1 MTTFVENMRL
11 VADKVRG
18 IPDQL
23 GAGVTTVAIRKEHWD
38 RPIQDGAVAIAD
50 SDDIIITPNP
60 EVEKLSAAAASF
72 YGGGPLASVA
82 GKPMINVY
90 KIGPMT
96 QRTIAGGGY
105 LVDDFLMTLEDG
117 TTQRAIVVLNGP
129 NQAGV
134 DEVCVVCDH
143 KAVGSIDF
151 YVWVRTAPVVTP

>member
-1 MTTFVENMRL
+1 VTTFVEKMRL
-11 VADKVRG
+11 VADKVRN

-23 GAGVTTVAIRKEHWD
+23 GAGVTTVTIRRENWD
-38 RPIQDGAVAIAD
+38 RPMQDGAVTTSPTD
-50 SDDIIITPNP
+50 TVVTPTP
-60 EVEKLSAAAASF
+60 EVVKLSAEAASF
-72 YGGGPLASVA
+72 YGGGPLATAA

-96 QRTIAGGGY
+96 QRTTASGGHRA
-105 LVDDFLMTLEDG
+105 DDFLMTLTDG
-117 TTQRAIVVLNGP
+117 TIQRATVILNGP

-151 YVWVRTAPVVTP
+151 YVWVRTAAVVTP

>member
-1 MTTFVENMRL
+1 MSTFVDSMRL
-11 VADKVRG
+11 VADRIRV
-18 IPDQL
+18 IPDRL
-23 GAGVTTVAIRKEHWD
+23 GDEVTRVTIRRENWD
-38 RPIQDGAVAIAD
+38 RPIQDGAVTTGPVD
-50 SDDIIITPNP
+50 VVVTPTP

-72 YGGGPLASVA
+72 YGGGPLASAA

-96 QRTIAGGGY
+96 QRTTAGGGY
-105 LVDDFLMTLEDG
+105 RADDFLMTLTDG
-117 TTQRAIVVLNGP
+117 TIQRATVILNGP

-151 YVWVRTAPVVTP
+151 YVWVKTAAVVTP